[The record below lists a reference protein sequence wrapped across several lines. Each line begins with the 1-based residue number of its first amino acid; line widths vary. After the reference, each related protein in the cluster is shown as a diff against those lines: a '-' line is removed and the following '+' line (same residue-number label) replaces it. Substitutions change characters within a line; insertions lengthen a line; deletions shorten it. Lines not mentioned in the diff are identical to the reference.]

1 MNHCLDDRFTLSS
14 DKYSWIL
21 IEKQSGKKDKRHY
34 FSSINQLS
42 NFVGEYKLRECLVR
56 GDIDLCNKSSLTPSY
71 SSVIEATIGKLERY
85 IDSIVKD
92 GGDV

>member
-92 GGDV
+92 GGDA

>member
-14 DKYSWIL
+14 DKYNWIL
-21 IEKQSGKKDKRHY
+21 IEKICGKKDKSHY

-56 GDIDLCNKSSLTPSY
+56 GEVSLCNKSSLTPSY
-71 SSVIEATIGKLERY
+71 SSAMEDLIVKLERY
-85 IDSIVKD
+85 IDECIHGKK
-92 GGDV
+92 

>member
-14 DKYSWIL
+14 DKYNWIL
-21 IEKQSGKKDKRHY
+21 IEKICGKKDKSHY
-34 FSSINQLS
+34 FSSIKQLS

-71 SSVIEATIGKLERY
+71 SSVMEETIGKLERY